1 MSVEHR
7 RQLLAF
13 FIVALAAVLLIG
25 NGLNNPVLRDAIN
38 GGSGRQAAIA
48 SGVSL
53 LPGGQT
59 SIELGGSA
67 RGTTVI
73 ESDSTQAGSGTTHAR
88 PATSR
93 VTSPEPDGPG
103 RSDQSPNAKAPAQ
116 KSKTS
121 DQKHTGRRTT
131 PGSTRT
137 TLSGARVTDDGTT
150 VHGKK
155 GHAKKDHA
163 KKHGKKHL
171 RDDG

>member
-7 RQLLAF
+7 RELVAF

-25 NGLNNPVLRDAIN
+25 NGLNNQALRDAIS
-38 GGSGRQAAIA
+38 GGSERQAAIA

-53 LPGGQT
+53 VPGQT

-73 ESDSTQAGSGTTHAR
+73 ESDPARAGSSTTSDR
-88 PATSR
+88 RS
-93 VTSPEPDGPG
+93 TSPSTASEPAGPG
-103 RSDQSPNAKAPAQ
+103 RSEKTPNAKAPAQ
-116 KSKTS
+116 KPKTS
-121 DQKHTGRRTT
+121 DQKHTGKRTS

-150 VHGKK
+150 VHGKS

-163 KKHGKKHL
+163 RKHGKKHL